1 MRMWGNAPRPG
12 NFSNGQER
20 RKRHDVMYI
29 STYHLFASIITAT
42 LSTPNLESIPRAAS
56 HLITGNR
63 ADTETLL
70 LFGEDYASRAVITD
84 EAASRLHTLQRVKGK
99 RGKPKDAANCQLA
112 LVLSQKFDVKSE
124 RKSRHRVYLQVAQ
137 PLSTA
142 PGLNPLVGL
151 FLRTAGATPVAS
163 TSVGILITCLLH
175 SELTARNNMPYWS
188 PPNTCWRSG
197 I

>member
-1 MRMWGNAPRPG
+1 
-12 NFSNGQER
+12 
-20 RKRHDVMYI
+20 MYI

-99 RGKPKDAANCQLA
+99 RGKPKDTANCQLA

-151 FLRTAGATPVAS
+151 FLRTAGTTPVAS

-197 I
+197 R